1 MESYE
6 FIGENIERLRERVA
20 KAAVGAG
27 RKPEDIAILAVT
39 KFHPIEAAERAYAC
53 GMRRFGE
60 NRVQEALEK
69 FSAER
74 RAAMPGCSVD
84 LLGALQSNKI
94 NKAVDFFDGIQ
105 SVDSE
110 GLLDALCARAGRRSA
125 PLSLTLEL
133 HTGEDSKSGFP
144 DEDSLLRAVER
155 FLLWKGAGGAAAPAS
170 PSGSAGGAS
179 AAGRG
184 MLRLAGL
191 MTMAPFTEDAAEIRV
206 AFRRLAAAAAK
217 IRRRFGLGE
226 AEFGTL
232 SMGMSGDYEIA
243 VEEGSTLLRIGTAI
257 FGERR

>member
-1 MESYE
+1 MDSYE
-6 FIGENIERLRERVA
+6 FIGENIDRLRERVA
-20 KAAVGAG
+20 RAAG
-27 RKPEDIAILAVT
+27 RAGRDPEDIAILAVT

-60 NRVQEALEK
+60 NRVQEALGK

-94 NKAVDFFDGIQ
+94 NKAIDFFDGIQ
-105 SVDSE
+105 SVDSAD
-110 GLLDALCARAGRRSA
+110 LLDALCAKAGRRSA
-125 PLSLTLEL
+125 PLSLMLEL

-144 DEDSLLRAVER
+144 DEDSLLLAAER
-155 FLLWKGAGGAAAPAS
+155 FLLWKDAGAATDAS
-170 PSGSAGGAS
+170 PPGVAGGAS

-191 MTMAPFTEDAAEIRV
+191 MTMAPYTTDRDEVRG

-217 IRRRFGLGE
+217 IRQRFGLGV

>member
-1 MESYE
+1 MDSYE
-6 FIGENIERLRERVA
+6 FVSENIERVRENVA
-20 KAAVGAG
+20 RAAMRAG
-27 RKPEDIAILAVT
+27 RSQESVTILAVT
-39 KFHPIEAAERAYAC
+39 KFHPIEAAERAFAC
-53 GMRRFGE
+53 GIRRFGE
-60 NRVQEALEK
+60 NRVQEAQAK

-94 NKAVDFFDGIQ
+94 NKALDFFNGIQ
-105 SVDSE
+105 SADSAD
-110 GLLDALCARAGRRSA
+110 LLDALCAKAGRRTS
-125 PLSLTLEL
+125 PLSLLLEL

-155 FLLWKGAGGAAAPAS
+155 FLQWNSGERTPMDCSPNAAASEAV
-170 PSGSAGGAS
+170 AT
-179 AAGRG
+179 RR
-184 MLRLAGL
+184 MLSLSGL
-191 MTMAPFTEDAAEIRV
+191 MTMAPYTANEAEIRA
-206 AFRRLAAAAAK
+206 AFRRLTAAAVN
-217 IRRRFGLGE
+217 IRHRFGLTE